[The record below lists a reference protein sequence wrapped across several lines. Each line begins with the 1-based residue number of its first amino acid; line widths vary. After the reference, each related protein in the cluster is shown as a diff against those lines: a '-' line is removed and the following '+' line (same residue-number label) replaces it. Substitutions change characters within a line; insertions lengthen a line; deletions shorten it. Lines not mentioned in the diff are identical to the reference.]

1 MQRKT
6 QMSGVR
12 LGFTYAAGLVVLGLL
27 IALVTA
33 PGEAQGKTA
42 QAATRPMPPG
52 FFRFT
57 AAPARTAKVAPQPA
71 TPRKQR
77 PG

>member
-6 QMSGVR
+6 QMTGVR
-12 LGFTYAAGLVVLGLL
+12 LGFTYAAGLVLLGLL
-27 IALVTA
+27 IAAVTV
-33 PGEAQGKTA
+33 PGQARGKPVQATA
-42 QAATRPMPPG
+42 RPMPPG

-57 AAPARTAKVAPQPA
+57 AVPARAAKASPQA
-71 TPRKQR
+71 GSQRKQR